1 MLSEQVLHVHVHV
14 LCTCYYPSLSFIL
27 YRCIIPPFLSH
38 LHVSSVIWFSG
49 HVVLLLEYLELKPEV
64 VDGYGVLTGI
74 VL

>member
-1 MLSEQVLHVHVHV
+1 MLSEHVLHVHV

-27 YRCIIPPFLSH
+27 IPPFLSH